1 MLYEIKSLDD
11 PRVEVYSTL
20 TEAQLRSRVETER
33 GVFIAESPKVIRVA
47 LDAGYEPVSLLCER
61 RHIMGDAADIVERCG
76 DIPVYTGERELLSQ
90 LTGYTLTRGVLC
102 AMRRP
107 VLRSL
112 EEVCRGA
119 RRVAVIPNF
128 SDIEPKG
135 VPDYESHR
143 CVFVGRPCPEKN
155 IERLERLWAKVRQTH
170 PDWVL
175 ERHAQTED
183 MASAYQRGSILV
195 MTSRSE
201 GFPMSL
207 VEAQRCGLP
216 CVAFDCKYGPAE
228 IIVDGETGYV
238 IPYDDDEAFVEKLG
252 RLMDDIA
259 LRRRMGEAA
268 SRNVERFEKEKI
280 IEEWERFL
288 S

>member
-1 MLYEIKSLDD
+1 MC
-11 PRVEVYSTL
+11 L
-20 TEAQLRSRVETER
+20 TR
-33 GVFIAESPKVIRVA
+33 
-47 LDAGYEPVSLLCER
+47 
-61 RHIMGDAADIVERCG
+61 GDAAEYRH
-76 DIPVYTGERELLSQ
+76 
-90 LTGYTLTRGVLC
+90 
-102 AMRRP
+102 
-107 VLRSL
+107 
-112 EEVCRGA
+112 A

-128 SDIEPKG
+128 TDIEPKG
-135 VPDYESHR
+135 DPDYESHR

-155 IERLERLWAKVRQTH
+155 IERLERLWTKVQQTH

-207 VEAQRCGLP
+207 VEAQKCGLP
-216 CVAFDCKYGPAE
+216 CVAFDCKYGPSD

-238 IPYDDDEAFVEKLG
+238 IPYDDDEAFVEKLE
-252 RLMDDIA
+252 RLMDDAA

-268 SRNVERFEKEKI
+268 RRNVERFDKEKI